1 MILLSSGVEGGPH
14 LHSELHHL
22 RSQLLHHEP
31 LYPAQR
37 GCSTVCTRQSL
48 TCLPGGDTALD
59 NATFV
64 TMVNCSMGGVAPQ
77 LRDKVG
83 KVIAVPRRTGPHVG
97 AARGDKGLGL
107 PLDAL
112 ATNLLNADV
121 GGAGGGFGL
130 RHDRFRD
137 SLLMEARRAKFSVD
151 KEFEVG
157 VDRGALSAA
166 HATTHSN
173 YIG

>member
-1 MILLSSGVEGGPH
+1 M
-14 LHSELHHL
+14 
-22 RSQLLHHEP
+22 
-31 LYPAQR
+31 
-37 GCSTVCTRQSL
+37 
-48 TCLPGGDTALD
+48 
-59 NATFV
+59 
-64 TMVNCSMGGVAPQ
+64 
-77 LRDKVG
+77 
-83 KVIAVPRRTGPHVG
+83 PRRTGPHVG
-97 AARGDKGLGL
+97 AARDDKGLGL

-166 HATTHSN
+166 HATTLRGAAAAEALRENGDVPDGLLSKDALELRASARAAVDTALRAGASHAELQRYGRSA
-173 YIG
+173 GPPKA